1 MSMSICSLWAALS
14 FSVMGATFPISAM
27 PPAVEALTYL
37 FPMRHYFAIYQSCV
51 FGGSN
56 PADVWPDF
64 MFLLLFA
71 ISPIVMLH
79 RIGKATREWVYMP

>member
-1 MSMSICSLWAALS
+1 
-14 FSVMGATFPISAM
+14 M

-51 FGGSN
+51 FGGSS

-64 MFLLLFA
+64 LFLLMFFLLHLLLFH
-71 ISPIVMLH
+71 ILLLILNHYLLYILLSFLVLVIHLLLML
-79 RIGKATREWVYMP
+79 IQLLYDLPNY